1 MKKKIIAMLLFTLLI
16 YGCSGGQPK
25 GTQSEQ
31 CKKRGVTNCWGSDDY
46 GFSLIYPDGWQ
57 VEESGGAKVTF
68 TSPQEAGFSS
78 KCSILREEQPVP
90 VYETFSEFLNNMG
103 ASSIE
108 LYKNNSITIVSFENR
123 TLNGMPGHEFVITYN
138 RGGQDYKV
146 QQVSLIGNEHLYTI
160 TCSTRPTDY
169 DRYKPVFESVIT
181 SFKFG

>member
-1 MKKKIIAMLLFTLLI
+1 MDEKLVALLLFTLLI
-16 YGCSGGQPK
+16 YGCTRGQPQ

-31 CKKRGVTNCWGSDDY
+31 CKKRGMINCWGSDDY

-57 VEESGGAKVTF
+57 IEESGGAKVAF

-90 VYETFSEFLNNMG
+90 VYETFSEYLDKIG
-103 ASSIE
+103 ASVRE

-123 TLNGMPGHEFVITYN
+123 TLNGMPGREFVVTYN
-138 RGGQDYKV
+138 KGGQDYKV
-146 QQVSLIGNEHLYTI
+146 QQIGFIGNEHLYTI
-160 TCSTRPTDY
+160 TCSSRPATY
-169 DRYKPVFESVIT
+169 DEYKPIFESIIT